1 LHVAGLTSNLPELF
15 GVDNRFWS
23 DIQVA
28 LTARGELY
36 SGFVPRLE
44 EAQRGDP
51 QRHEQYK
58 PPCTRRSET
67 QERGGH
73 PNRQRQRYDARFL
86 APPFTARP
94 DVRDGGH

>member
-1 LHVAGLTSNLPELF
+1 VHVAGLTSNLPEFF
-15 GVDNRFWS
+15 GVDNWFWS
-23 DIQVA
+23 GIHVA

-36 SGFVPRLE
+36 SGFRPRLE

-51 QRHEQYK
+51 QRHEQHK
-58 PPCTRRSET
+58 PPCSRGSET

-73 PNRQRQRYDARFL
+73 PNCQGQSDNARFL
-86 APPFTARP
+86 APSFTARP